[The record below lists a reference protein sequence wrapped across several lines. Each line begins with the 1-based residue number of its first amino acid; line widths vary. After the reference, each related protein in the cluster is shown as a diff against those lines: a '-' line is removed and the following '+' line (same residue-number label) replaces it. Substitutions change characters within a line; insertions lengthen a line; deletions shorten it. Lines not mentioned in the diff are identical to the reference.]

1 MTNTP
6 VSLTKTMG
14 SRPAATART
23 NVPVSPPKTTESC
36 APAASARTTRP
47 VSPTKTHTTG
57 SHACA
62 TAPEI
67 DTPVSLIKTMGS
79 CAPAAAPGTDA
90 PVSLTKT
97 TEFPAPPATGGDH
110 SLSPSEPMTEG
121 VEIADGDTVTDERT
135 SCTVSKSGI
144 SMDVGKDSALIAEQ
158 DESGDEEPSTIPGE
172 TACYD
177 GLRARLTTTLQ

>member
-36 APAASARTTRP
+36 APATSAGTAGP
-47 VSPTKTHTTG
+47 VSPTKAHTTG

-62 TAPEI
+62 TASKI
-67 DTPVSLIKTMGS
+67 NMSVLLIKTTGS
-79 CAPAAAPGTDA
+79 RAPPATPGTDA

-97 TEFPAPPATGGDH
+97 TEFPAPPAASGDH
-110 SLSPSEPMTEG
+110 SLSPLEPTTEG